1 MYPQILA
8 IAIGRHAQ
16 CPISAISKSMG
27 IDAMDGGDHDFTT
40 FEKTN

>member
-1 MYPQILA
+1 MHAKILA
-8 IAIGRHAQ
+8 IAIGRDAQ
-16 CPISAISKSMG
+16 CPTSAISKSMG